1 LDFESRLPVGTFEGK
16 TCLNPKT
23 FEFKLVGAGGCC
35 MVIDRKEIF
44 FVLLEQ
50 TLSQRSVSSGRSSC
64 ASMKRWQAENVAL
77 RRLAVA
83 AFVIFLVVGWA
94 VELRAESRT
103 PDVGT
108 LSPAALK
115 GLGDTIR
122 NEITTGKI
130 PGGILLIQQHGKL
143 VHFECF
149 GVRDP
154 DTGLPMTPDSIF
166 QIYSMSKAVT
176 SVAAMMLVEEGKLAL
191 DDSVSKYI
199 HSFTEAK
206 VGVDISDESGK
217 FPLRLEPLK
226 RPITIRDLLR
236 HTSGITYG
244 FFGETQV
251 QKLYANPLLY
261 AGDFDNADFADRIA
275 VLPLADQPAT
285 RWNYSHSTDVLG
297 RVVEVASGQTLYQ
310 FEKQRLFDPLGMSDT
325 AYYVADKVKW
335 PLIARGFPVD
345 RYRVAGI
352 TDPIVPRRWES
363 GGAGLVSTTGDY
375 ARFLQML
382 LNGGEL
388 DGKRYL
394 RRETV
399 ALMTSDQ
406 IGPETGII
414 HDPFYFPGPT
424 SGFGLGFA
432 VRTSP
437 PPNTNWPLGEYRWDG
452 AGGSFYFVDP
462 VDDMLGVF
470 MVMSPTQGGRIQ
482 LNLKTMIYEA
492 MGRGLRKD

>member
-1 LDFESRLPVGTFEGK
+1 
-16 TCLNPKT
+16 
-23 FEFKLVGAGGCC
+23 
-35 MVIDRKEIF
+35 
-44 FVLLEQ
+44 
-50 TLSQRSVSSGRSSC
+50 
-64 ASMKRWQAENVAL
+64 MKRWHTRSAL
-77 RRLAVA
+77 GRGFAATLLAA
-83 AFVIFLVVGWA
+83 ALIAGWA
-94 VELRAESRT
+94 CQAGAESRA
-103 PDVGT
+103 PAVGT
-108 LSPAALK
+108 LSPEALK
-115 GLGDTIR
+115 RLDDSVR
-122 NEITTGKI
+122 NEIAAGKI
-130 PGGILLIQQHGKL
+130 PGAILLLQQHGKL
-143 VHFECF
+143 VHFQCF
-149 GVRDP
+149 GIRDP
-154 DTGLPMTPDSIF
+154 DTGQPMTPDTIF

-176 SVAAMMLVEEGKLAL
+176 SVAAMMLVDDGKLSL
-191 DDSVSKYI
+191 DDPVSKYI
-199 HSFTEAK
+199 RSFADAR
-206 VGVDISDESGK
+206 VGVDLSDESGK
-217 FPLRLEPLK
+217 YPLKFVPLK
-226 RPITIRDLLR
+226 RPMTIRDLLR

-261 AGDFDNADFADRIA
+261 AGDYDNADFADRIA

-325 AYYVADKVKW
+325 AYYVADKAKW

-345 RYRVAGI
+345 RFRVAGI
-352 TDPIVPRRWES
+352 LDPTVPRRWES
-363 GGAGLVSTTGDY
+363 GGAGLVSTIADY

-388 DGKRYL
+388 GGKRYL
-394 RRETV
+394 KRETV

-424 SGFGLGFA
+424 SGYGLGFA

-437 PPNTNWPLGEYRWDG
+437 PPGTNWPLGEYRWDG

-462 VDDMLGVF
+462 VDDLLGVF
-470 MVMSPTQGGRIQ
+470 MVMAPTQGGRIQ
-482 LNLKTMIYEA
+482 LNLKTMMYEA
-492 MGRGLRKD
+492 MGKGLRKD